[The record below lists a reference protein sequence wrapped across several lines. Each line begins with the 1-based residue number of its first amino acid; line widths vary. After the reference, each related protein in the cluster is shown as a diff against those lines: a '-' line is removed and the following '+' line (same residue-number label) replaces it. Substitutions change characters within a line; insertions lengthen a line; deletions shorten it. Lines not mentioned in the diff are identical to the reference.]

1 MPKDRS
7 KKKKWKGATRN
18 PLAGFRTCS
27 LTISHYHCT
36 IAGTLRFNELHNL
49 KLKHCCRWLGTCSQ
63 LFMSWVFHR
72 EKRQPYG
79 NWHGARAV
87 TTWGFPPCSLLMLSI
102 AVVMHFYCFP
112 THLPIK
118 WGARIFQMGG
128 GGGKA
133 SEEGK
138 VSGGWSNATARR
150 LSLQFVCTVSARV
163 PQLAM
168 SAFLMLII
176 SLITFSL

>member
-1 MPKDRS
+1 MKRN
-7 KKKKWKGATRN
+7 RN

-27 LTISHYHCT
+27 PTISHYHCT

-49 KLKHCCRWLGTCSQ
+49 KLKHCCRWLVTCSQ

-118 WGARIFQMGG
+118 WGERIFQMGG

-138 VSGGWSNATARR
+138 VSGVGVRPPPVAFPFN
-150 LSLQFVCTVSARV
+150 LSAQCLRGYLSWQWVHF
-163 PQLAM
+163 
-168 SAFLMLII
+168 
-176 SLITFSL
+176 